1 MLDLFKEWINRI
13 ISLGIIFT
21 ILNLVV
27 PNSKLKKYIYSL
39 MGIVTLLVIGTP
51 AINLIKEAT
60 IESNVKK
67 ILLDMTSVETMNTNY
82 TTISNY
88 EDINKNNVKETF
100 KENIA
105 KDIKE
110 KLKDKVGDV
119 DVKVEITLTY
129 NIDKIE
135 ITTNSNT
142 DYDIKSFISQEYD
155 VKKDKI
161 NVNTGGKKW
170 TT

>member
-1 MLDLFKEWINRI
+1 MWDIFKEWINRI
-13 ISLGIIFT
+13 ISLGVIFT

-51 AINLIKEAT
+51 AVNLLKSAA
-60 IESNVKK
+60 IESNMKK

-100 KENIA
+100 KENISN
-105 KDIKE
+105 DIKE

-129 NIDKIE
+129 NIDKID
-135 ITTNSNT
+135 ITTYKNT
-142 DYDIKSFISQEYD
+142 DYDIKSFVSQEYD
-155 VKKDKI
+155 VSKDKI
-161 NVNTGGKKW
+161 NIKVGG
-170 TT
+170 